1 MVITT
6 ASYSALSGIHTGMQG
21 LRGNAAEIAGAGQM
35 NGTAQRSLME
45 PLVEQIQ
52 HATQVEASVKV
63 LQTEDRMLG
72 TLINVKA

>member
-6 ASYSALSGIHTGMQG
+6 ASQSALSGIHTGLKG
-21 LRGNAAEIAGAGQM
+21 LRGNAAEIAGADQI
-35 NGTAQRSLME
+35 NGTAPRGLTA

-63 LQTEDRMLG
+63 LQTENRMLG